1 LTFVALEDESQK
13 QGFSEHFL
21 MTVKAR
27 DLPPSYIRIDK
38 EGVWYYKGVE
48 MFRREI
54 VNLFYQNLHLDESG
68 GYYIQYANDIA
79 SVEVEDTAYVVR
91 SVYHTGLE
99 AGGDEKI
106 NIRLNDDSCEELA
119 PETLRIGRENVLYC
133 AVKEK
138 RFPARFL
145 RASYYQMA
153 DYFAQEEGRADFFLA
168 LNGQKYYIGDQ
179 KSKDRDQVPGGSE
192 DRSSGPG

>member
-1 LTFVALEDESQK
+1 
-13 QGFSEHFL
+13 

-38 EGVWYYKGVE
+38 EGVWYYKGAE

-68 GYYIQYANDIA
+68 GYYIEYANDIA
-79 SVEVEDTAYVVR
+79 SVEVEDTAFVVR
-91 SVYHTGLE
+91 AVYRTGSAE
-99 AGGDEKI
+99 GGDEKI
-106 NIRLNDDSCEELA
+106 SVLLSDDSCEELA
-119 PETLRIGRENVLYC
+119 PETLRVGRENVLYC
-133 AVKEK
+133 FVKGK

-153 DYFAQEEGRADFFLA
+153 DYLAQEEGRADFFLA
-168 LNGQKYYIGDQ
+168 LNGRKYYLLD
-179 KSKDRDQVPGGSE
+179 
-192 DRSSGPG
+192 